1 MLLRFGELEV
11 GSIFIFAGKKM
22 KKIDDYNAITLTER
36 GKQYFLFQKKN
47 IITPF
52 EEKEEIK
59 DVDLKHAPPFNQYW
73 NWFDIV
79 NQRVGTDIIND
90 IVDDKKDYK
99 SSSIPI
105 IDVVEDKYDFIQNI
119 YDRKLNSSRF
129 LKEYEI
135 SFVSPNQK
143 ELEKEIDDSFL

>member
-90 IVDDKKDYK
+90 IVDDNTRKKFFIDVDDKKDDK

-129 LKEYEI
+129 LKEYE
-135 SFVSPNQK
+135 
-143 ELEKEIDDSFL
+143 KEIDDSFF